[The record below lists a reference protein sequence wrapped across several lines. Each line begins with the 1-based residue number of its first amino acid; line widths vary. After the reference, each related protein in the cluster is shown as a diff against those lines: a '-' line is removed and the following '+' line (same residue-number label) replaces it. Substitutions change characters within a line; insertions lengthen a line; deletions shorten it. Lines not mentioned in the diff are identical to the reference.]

1 MALPAPVKDIPVL
14 ADGQVIRDVHPA
26 LLGVCEVVF
35 LDGFHVCAAVRVRP
49 GGVDGADVVDFC
61 SVVVGR
67 HGFVGFCWG
76 GGVPGGS
83 GDEEHWGD
91 EGEEREEREA
101 LEGRHGFGCVL

>member
-1 MALPAPVKDIPVL
+1 MALPAPVKDIPVP

-35 LDGFHVCAAVRVRP
+35 LDGFHVRAAVGVRP